1 MERVRKK
8 RSLNNFKTKLVLAFA
23 AILLVPS
30 VTIGV
35 SAYITAKHEIENQ
48 IINTAQQNV
57 QSINSVIDDTIGP
70 KIHDVEFFA
79 SVVNNERYNEKDMA
93 TLSKDFNLYASL
105 HPEAVS
111 IFTGNQHGKFIQS
124 PKKVI
129 QAGYDPR
136 KRDWYKLAM
145 QNKGKTVV
153 TEPYPSASTGQTVIT
168 VAKTTADG
176 TGVIALNLDISRI
189 NKAVSKVKIGE
200 KGYPFLLD
208 GERKYIV
215 HPTEKAGTKATD
227 SLFDKLYAKSSGS
240 FDYTFN
246 GDEKKMVFTTNKTT
260 SWTVAGTMY
269 SSEVS
274 EAAQPIFYK
283 TLFIIVACLII
294 GSLTIFAVLQSIIKP
309 LKQLKNQALS
319 VSEGDLTTAIIVNSK
334 DEIGELGYAFS
345 QMQNNLRTLIQNV
358 EMSAEQVASSAEKQT
373 AVIDQNAA
381 SLDEIVQG
389 VSTIAK
395 RTEIVS
401 QLSNHTTSEAVEGGK
416 AVRETVEQMESISQ
430 SVELSNTTIRT
441 LFQRSKE
448 VGTILEVIS
457 GIAAQTN
464 LLALNAAIEA
474 ARAGEH
480 GKGFSV
486 VAAEVRKLAEQS
498 QVSASQISELIQ
510 AIQQDTQ
517 ESVHTMEQ
525 VTNKV
530 EEGRTISQTAIQKF
544 EQILSSMNETTPQ
557 VEEVAATAQQ
567 ISAAVEEVAR
577 TAGEMAI
584 LAKGNAAT
592 SEEVAASTEEQLASM
607 EEIAV
612 SAQSL
617 SQMAEQLTALIS
629 KFNL

>member
-1 MERVRKK
+1 M
-8 RSLNNFKTKLVLAFA
+8 
-23 AILLVPS
+23 
-30 VTIGV
+30 
-35 SAYITAKHEIENQ
+35 
-48 IINTAQQNV
+48 
-57 QSINSVIDDTIGP
+57 
-70 KIHDVEFFA
+70 
-79 SVVNNERYNEKDMA
+79 
-93 TLSKDFNLYASL
+93 
-105 HPEAVS
+105 
-111 IFTGNQHGKFIQS
+111 
-124 PKKVI
+124 
-129 QAGYDPR
+129 
-136 KRDWYKLAM
+136 
-145 QNKGKTVV
+145 
-153 TEPYPSASTGQTVIT
+153 
-168 VAKTTADG
+168 ADG

-208 GERKYIV
+208 VDSKYIV

-227 SLFDKLYAKSSGS
+227 SLFDQLYAKSSGS
-240 FDYTFN
+240 FEYTFN

-260 SWTVAGTMY
+260 NWKIAGTMY
-269 SSEVS
+269 ASEVS
-274 EAAQPIFYK
+274 EAARPIFYK
-283 TLFIIVACLII
+283 TLFIIIACLII
-294 GSLTIFAVLQSIIKP
+294 GSLTIYVVLQSIIKP
-309 LKQLKNQALS
+309 LKQLKNQALR
-319 VSEGDLTTAIIVNSK
+319 VSEGDLTTAITVNSK

-358 EMSAEQVASSAEKQT
+358 ETSAEQVAASSEELTASSQQTSAATEQVSVAIQEVASSAEKQT

-389 VSTIAK
+389 VYTIAQ
-395 RTEIVS
+395 RTETVS
-401 QLSNHTTSEAVEGGK
+401 QLSNYTTSEAVEGGK

-510 AIQQDTQ
+510 AIQQDIQ

-530 EEGRTISQTAIQKF
+530 DEGLTISQTAIQKF
-544 EQILSSMNETTPQ
+544 EQILSSMNETAPQ
-557 VEEVAATAQQ
+557 VEEVAAIAQQ

-577 TAGEMAI
+577 TAGEMVI